1 MAKKENLKKV
11 EDDSTEDVIVKEE
24 NGEQRPNQE
33 EAPDAPGTP
42 EDSQKSGHV
51 LLGTISYQNT
61 EDYEKFLNN
70 LDINQSL
77 FVLIS
82 GCGYAQSRGAYSLE
96 ESELISRAIK
106 TIKKT
111 SESPQP
117 VKDKENT
124 K

>member
-1 MAKKENLKKV
+1 MAKEK
-11 EDDSTEDVIVKEE
+11 VKEE
-24 NGEQRPNQE
+24 VENSKVDSTKEKGEATE
-33 EAPDAPGTP
+33 KTTP
-42 EDSQKSGHV
+42 QNV
-51 LLGTISYQNT
+51 LLGTISYKNE

-82 GCGYAQSRGAYSLE
+82 ACGYAQSRGAYGLE

-111 SESPQP
+111 SEASKPASAEE
-117 VKDKENT
+117 DK

>member
-1 MAKKENLKKV
+1 MAKEK
-11 EDDSTEDVIVKEE
+11 VKEE
-24 NGEQRPNQE
+24 VENQEVDNSTSDTPKENGEATEKANPQN
-33 EAPDAPGTP
+33 
-42 EDSQKSGHV
+42 V
-51 LLGTISYQNT
+51 LLGTISYKNE

-82 GCGYAQSRGAYSLE
+82 ACGYAQSRGAYGLE
-96 ESELISRAIK
+96 ESELISKAIK

-111 SESPQP
+111 SESSKPAEAAE
-117 VKDKENT
+117 DK

>member
-1 MAKKENLKKV
+1 MAKEKL
-11 EDDSTEDVIVKEE
+11 KEE
-24 NGEQRPNQE
+24 VTKEAATNDEQKEKNSSAE
-33 EAPDAPGTP
+33 DKAKNPGN
-42 EDSQKSGHV
+42 V
-51 LLGTISYQNT
+51 LLGTISYQNE

-96 ESELISRAIK
+96 ESELISKAIK

-111 SESPQP
+111 SESSKPT
-117 VKDKENT
+117 KEG
-124 K
+124 KE

>member
-1 MAKKENLKKV
+1 MAKEKLEKVEDKKV
-11 EDDSTEDVIVKEE
+11 EESESTGEE
-24 NGEQRPNQE
+24 KTNPQN
-33 EAPDAPGTP
+33 
-42 EDSQKSGHV
+42 V
-51 LLGTISYQNT
+51 LLGTISYKSE

-82 GCGYAQSRGAYSLE
+82 ACGYAQSRGAYGLE
-96 ESELISRAIK
+96 ESELISKAIK

-111 SESPQP
+111 SESSKPNEATTE
-117 VKDKENT
+117 DK

>member
-1 MAKKENLKKV
+1 MAKNKNLKKV
-11 EDDSTEDVIVKEE
+11 EDDSTEDVMVKEA
-24 NGEQRPNQE
+24 GEQRPNQK

-42 EDSQKSGHV
+42 EDSKKGHV
-51 LLGTISYQNT
+51 LLGTISYQSL

-82 GCGYAQSRGAYSLE
+82 GCGFAQSRGAYSLE

-111 SESPQP
+111 SDSSQP
-117 VKDKENT
+117 AKDIAKEDKE
-124 K
+124 